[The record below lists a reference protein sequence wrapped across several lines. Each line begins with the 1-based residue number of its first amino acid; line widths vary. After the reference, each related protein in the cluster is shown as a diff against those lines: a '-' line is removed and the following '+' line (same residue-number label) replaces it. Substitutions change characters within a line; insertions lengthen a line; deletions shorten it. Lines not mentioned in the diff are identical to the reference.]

1 MWYIILEN
9 IGGELDRW
17 AVKKTKDVRSKFLEV
32 IENLGSIE
40 DGDVLRIEKMKRG
53 KKK

>member
-9 IGGELDRW
+9 SGGEIDRW
-17 AVKKTKDVRSKFLEV
+17 EVPKRKDVQKKFLDV

-40 DGDVLRIEKMKRG
+40 DGDVLRIEKKG